1 VQLAFLYGPPGT
13 GKLAVGTELARLTG
27 FKLLHNH
34 LSVNLVSAVFE
45 RDSAEWMA
53 MLRRVRRDVL
63 DGAAQNYI
71 SLITT
76 SVYRGTP
83 ENVAGFQWVLE
94 PIRARGGS
102 VLYVQ
107 LTCDRDE
114 LLRRVQNDDRR
125 ALDKLVD
132 AVRLSQLMERWDY
145 FAALPVGPHLHIDVT
160 QLSPTDAAS
169 RIIEHY
175 GLPSPLEQGVS

>member
-63 DGAAQNYI
+63 DGAAQNDI

-107 LTCDRDE
+107 RPATATSCC
-114 LLRRVQNDDRR
+114 
-125 ALDKLVD
+125 
-132 AVRLSQLMERWDY
+132 AVCRTTT
-145 FAALPVGPHLHIDVT
+145 AARSTSSSMRFV
-160 QLSPTDAAS
+160 
-169 RIIEHY
+169 
-175 GLPSPLEQGVS
+175 